1 MQSRIRTLLA
11 AAVLTVLGA
20 FVYPSGAFA
29 QGTSVPQGTSVHCKD
44 GSVSKSVGR
53 GACSHHGGVDKTAIA
68 PTPRTERPT
77 ATDRATEPTS
87 DNRAASDRG
96 GSTKVWVNTKSGV
109 YHCPGTRWYGATK
122 SGQYMTESEARAAG
136 DRPAYGRTCG

>member
-1 MQSRIRTLLA
+1 MQPRTRTLLA

-29 QGTSVPQGTSVHCKD
+29 QGTSVHCKD
-44 GSVSKSVGR
+44 GSVSKSAGR

-77 ATDRATEPTS
+77 ATDRAPERTS
-87 DNRAASDRG
+87 DNRTASDRG